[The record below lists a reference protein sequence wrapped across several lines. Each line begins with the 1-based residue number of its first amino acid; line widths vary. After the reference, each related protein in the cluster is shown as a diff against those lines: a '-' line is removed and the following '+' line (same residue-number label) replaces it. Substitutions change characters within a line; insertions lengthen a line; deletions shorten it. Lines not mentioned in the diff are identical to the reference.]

1 MDTFKRQDND
11 ILKKI
16 CFENRCE
23 IAIVSN
29 NLSNEFQ
36 PLDLTINKA
45 AEGFIQ
51 NQCNGWFSNQ
61 VAHQLKSGKDPA
73 NIEISSK
80 LSDLKP
86 LHPGWIVN
94 LLNDMQGECETIVKG
109 FKE

>member
-1 MDTFKRQDND
+1 MKKEKEFPKEQHSLGIMDTFKRQDND

-61 VAHQLKSGKDPA
+61 VAH
-73 NIEISSK
+73 
-80 LSDLKP
+80 
-86 LHPGWIVN
+86 
-94 LLNDMQGECETIVKG
+94 
-109 FKE
+109 